1 MALPTKNRIKSKK
14 DLDQL
19 FKKGTTVKGAFL
31 FIKYI
36 KNNLQFSRFIV
47 IVSARLYKK
56 SSSRNRIKRIINE
69 QLKLSL
75 DNIENGYDILIS
87 VKNRAEEDCFKRD
100 LPKVLEV
107 ITY

>member
-36 KNNLQFSRFIV
+36 KNNLQIPRFTIIV
-47 IVSARLYKK
+47 PARLYKK

-69 QLKLSL
+69 QLKLVL
-75 DNIENGYDILIS
+75 NNMENGYDILIS
-87 VKNRAEEDCFKRD
+87 VKNRTEEDCFKKD
-100 LPKVLEV
+100 ILKILE
-107 ITY
+107 IIKN